1 MKIIT
6 ICGSIKFQQEMMQAA
21 QALSLQGNCV
31 LSVIYPA
38 APQKSYTQAEKEM
51 LGAMHKERIKL
62 SDAVYIVNVDGYIG
76 EQTKSEIAF
85 ARSLGKEILYLC
97 AQ

>member
-6 ICGSIKFQQEMMQAA
+6 VCGSLKFQQEMMRAA
-21 QALSLQGNCV
+21 ETLSLQGNCV
-31 LSVIYPA
+31 LSVVYPA
-38 APQKSYTQAEKEM
+38 SPQKIYTQAEKEI

-62 SDAVYIVNVDGYIG
+62 SDAVYIVNVEGYIG

-85 ARSLGKEILYLC
+85 AKALGKEILYLC

>member
-6 ICGSIKFQQEMMQAA
+6 VCGSLKFQQEMMRAA
-21 QALSLQGNCV
+21 ETLSLQGNCV
-31 LSVIYPA
+31 LSVVYPA
-38 APQKSYTQAEKEM
+38 SPQKNYTQAEKEM

-62 SDAVYIVNVDGYIG
+62 SDAVYIVNVEGYIG

-85 ARSLGKEILYLC
+85 AKALGKEILYLC